1 MTNPTGGFVGR
12 TRCLLGCRGSQ
23 TLLLTALLS
32 ALLLASP
39 SVSAQEALAEE
50 AAAEVAEGQELA
62 NEAAASAE
70 TAATEGS
77 EGAATEGSEEE
88 SSPEAESSEEA
99 ESPPTVDET
108 AESEEASDEPATESA
123 AESTSTDASEELAET
138 PLAGGEADAAATGEV
153 EEASSNDGWVI
164 LGIVIALFVVPMFIA
179 RQLSKSL
186 RMPDHSWKFAVAI
199 GTLAAAAVVVSLG
212 EIKFGPDLS
221 GGITLIYELQDTAFA
236 EVEEGEAEGEPAEL
250 TVARKREVVRQLIG
264 ALNERVDPSG
274 TKEVTI
280 REYGQ
285 GQIEII
291 IPKANQ
297 QDLEVIERRIYTAG
311 SLEFRITASPLFSEN
326 EEVIKLARALPP
338 GESVVRLNGEKV
350 AEWVTYDEAEFGPA
364 DRPDERTVKRMAGST
379 PQALIRVDDEMDVTG
394 EFLSSASSG
403 IDQRG
408 RPEVRFRFNQQ
419 GAYRF
424 GQLTGDHLPNA
435 SGQKYFLGILLDNK
449 LLSAP
454 SINSKITDQGVIE
467 GNNTQEEV
475 DFVVGI
481 LNAGS
486 LPAALNKEPISR
498 ETISPTLGAETVE
511 KGRLAIGVSLAIVMV
526 FMVFYYR
533 FAGIVACLAL
543 GANLLLIL
551 GLMVLIKA
559 AFTLPGLAGLV
570 LTVGMSVDANVLIF
584 ERIREELNRG
594 AALRMAIRNGF
605 GRATQTIVDA
615 NVTTLIT
622 AIVIYKI
629 APDNVKGFGVTLI
642 LGIVV
647 SMYAAIFLS
656 RIVFDVFERT
666 RRLTTLKMG
675 QIVGKSSIDFLGM
688 RGFAAVVS
696 AVVIGVGLVAVFNRG
711 EDLLNIDFTGGSSVT
726 MVLKEDQK
734 MEFSEVKS
742 QLDETELAD
751 ANLSLVEVGDT
762 NTKYTVSCVNQDV
775 EAVQQVLQDA
785 FGDSLQ
791 TYDIQVSE
799 VAAIPGAAP
808 AAEPADGEEAPA
820 APADLFAGGTEATL
834 TFSIGAGLEDDAGV
848 TFETANQLV
857 RDALDATGNAGKGF
871 EISNDDYRTGS
882 ARRFDQWSV
891 RLALA
896 GEASQE
902 VFVALQQSTNSQPVF
917 PLANK
922 IGGRIAGDMRT
933 LAIASTLISLLF
945 IVLYIWFRFQSVYYG
960 LAAVV
965 ALVHDVL
972 VTLGVVSMSAFI
984 VSGVPP
990 LAQAL
995 LIEKFQI
1002 SLPMVAAFL
1011 TIIGYS
1017 LNDTI
1022 VVFDRI
1028 REVKGKSP
1036 RLSAEMIN
1044 TSINQ
1049 TLSRTL
1055 LTSLT
1060 TLLTV
1065 VILYALGG
1073 DGIHGFAFALVVG
1086 VIVGTYSSIFIASPA
1101 LLWMSN
1107 RSGETPKGTGAR
1119 AA

>member
-1 MTNPTGGFVGR
+1 MTNPTGGFVGPIR
-12 TRCLLGCRGSQ
+12 NPFGCGKHNA
-23 TLLLTALLS
+23 LLLTALLS
-32 ALLLASP
+32 ISLLTNYPA
-39 SVSAQEALAEE
+39 SAQEAAVEEAASEVTQSQETASEAAAPADAATTNELASGAEAVEDQEASPVEEEPATEEATTEEPAEE
-50 AAAEVAEGQELA
+50 AADTEVEPIA
-62 NEAAASAE
+62 
-70 TAATEGS
+70 
-77 EGAATEGSEEE
+77 
-88 SSPEAESSEEA
+88 
-99 ESPPTVDET
+99 D
-108 AESEEASDEPATESA
+108 EASEPATPDTVEGSGGAPIADVEA
-123 AESTSTDASEELAET
+123 AEDVADDLEDSSS
-138 PLAGGEADAAATGEV
+138 GE
-153 EEASSNDGWVI
+153 GWV
-164 LGIVIALFVVPMFIA
+164 LLAIVVALFVVPMFIA

-186 RMPDHSWKFAVAI
+186 RMPDHSWKFATAI
-199 GTLAAAAVVVSLG
+199 GTLAAAAVVVTLG

-236 EVEEGEAEGEPAEL
+236 DVEEDEAEGEPAEL

-326 EEVIKLARALPP
+326 DEIIKLAQALPP
-338 GESVVRLNGEKV
+338 GESVVRINDEKV
-350 AEWVTYDEAEFGPA
+350 AEWVSYDEAEFGPA
-364 DRPDERTVKRMAGST
+364 DRQDERTVKRMAGST
-379 PQALIRVDDEMDVTG
+379 PQALIRVDDGMDVTG

-408 RPEVRFRFNQQ
+408 RPEVRFRFDQQ
-419 GAYRF
+419 GAFRF
-424 GQLTGDHLPNA
+424 GRLTGDHLPNA
-435 SGQKYFLGILLDNK
+435 SQQKYFLGILLDNK

-467 GNNTQEEV
+467 GNNSQEEV

-666 RRLTTLKMG
+666 RRLTTLNMN

-726 MVLKEDQK
+726 MVLREDQK
-734 MEFSEVKS
+734 MEFGEVKTK
-742 QLDETELAD
+742 LDETVLAD

-762 NTKYTVSCVNQDV
+762 STKYTVSCVNQDV
-775 EAVQQVLQDA
+775 EAVQQILQDT

-791 TYDIQVSE
+791 TYDIGVE
-799 VAAIPGAAP
+799 NVAAIPEAGP
-808 AAEPADGEEAPA
+808 AAEAGEGEQAPP
-820 APADLFAGGTEATL
+820 APADPFAGGTEATL
-834 TFSIGAGLEDDAGV
+834 SFSIGAGLEDDAGV
-848 TFETANQLV
+848 TFETASQLV
-857 RDALDATGNAGKGF
+857 KDALEATGNAGKGF
-871 EISNDDYRTGS
+871 EVSNDDYRTGS

-891 RLALA
+891 RVALPA
-896 GEASQE
+896 EAAEE
-902 VFVALQQSTNSQPVF
+902 VFGSLRESTNNQPVF

-984 VSGVPP
+984 VSGAPP
-990 LAQAL
+990 LAQLL

-1107 RSGETPKGTGAR
+1107 RTGATPTGSGAK